1 MKVRSIRSKVLISI
15 VGITLLTSAALAFVF
30 YGRSAAMIEENY
42 VTVLSQRTRLLADTI
57 DDMMKNVCSID
68 MKASCDS
75 EVKASL
81 ESYLKDGDE
90 KRLSDLSTRLRIFAK
105 MDQAISSVYLVIPD
119 KRQVVT
125 TMDYPVYKS
134 GIEEEK
140 IQQFLKKCGKDTG
153 PVIMEDLVHNQEKLL
168 QFIEEVTDTQ
178 GNVMG
183 YVCTNIEEENLSYD
197 YLEDPANQE
206 LDQMELI
213 GNGKIIAA
221 RGLSQMGK
229 DFPEKIYGKWTNH
242 SEITGA
248 GKETIYI
255 YCEGSFSRCGIFAS
269 VKRSVILSNLMQV
282 RKYVFG
288 VAAILSLVAVIAA
301 VYISRIVYRPVRKLM
316 VAMQEVSAGEMAT
329 RAEVVSNDEIGLAAK
344 EFNRMLDR
352 IEELIKQLIA
362 EEKKKKDAE
371 LEALQYQITPHFMYN
386 TLNSIKCY
394 ALIHGQK
401 EIATVIEDFVELL
414 QTCIRKKGAF
424 LTVAEEVQILENYI
438 HLQEFRN
445 GEAYQTEYKIEL
457 EAEQCKIPRLL
468 LQPLVE
474 NAIIHG
480 LDIKKQKKRLLI
492 EAYTSGS
499 RLYLEVK
506 DNGRGMSEE
515 QIEELLKKKEK
526 KTKGLTAVGIQNI
539 QDRLK
544 LYYGKQAKLSLESD
558 EKGTIARIYLPVNRN
573 EDEES

>member
-134 GIEEEK
+134 GIEEDK

-445 GEAYQTEYKIEL
+445 GEAYQTEYKIER

>member
-329 RAEVVSNDEIGLAAK
+329 RAEVVSNDEISLAAK

-445 GEAYQTEYKIEL
+445 GEAYQTEYKIER

>member
-269 VKRSVILSNLMQV
+269 VKRSVILSNLRQV

-445 GEAYQTEYKIEL
+445 GEAYQTEYKIER

>member
-197 YLEDPANQE
+197 YLEEPANQE

-445 GEAYQTEYKIEL
+445 GEAYQTEYKIER

>member
-105 MDQAISSVYLVIPD
+105 MDQAISSVYLVIPN

-445 GEAYQTEYKIEL
+445 GEAYQTEYKIER

>member
-57 DDMMKNVCSID
+57 DDMMKNVCNID

-153 PVIMEDLVHNQEKLL
+153 PMIMEDLVHNQEKLL

-445 GEAYQTEYKIEL
+445 GEAYQTEYKIER

>member
-90 KRLSDLSTRLRIFAK
+90 KRLGDLSTRLRIFAK

-445 GEAYQTEYKIEL
+445 GEAYQTEYKIER

>member
-344 EFNRMLDR
+344 EFNRMLER

-445 GEAYQTEYKIEL
+445 GEAYQTEYKIER